1 MSGNLTAARS
11 LARSALRKLALFA
24 IAAAV
29 VLTVAVAA
37 ALGRSV
43 SQMTLALSP
52 TKPAPNSLA
61 VVTVRGVADETAA
74 PAVIAVSGS
83 SCPARLP
90 SVNRAFWSSDSTLA
104 LGPFTRKVSVFTLAN
119 TQRLC
124 AYLQPGVDVNGDLQ
138 ISPGAPLARAEIAL
152 SQAAASPI
160 RGVPVYGVSGGN
172 RNGPGPTL
180 VLDRTGR
187 KIVMVRTTCGRSS
200 PMDTPSL
207 GKEFIGKRFSARVSL
222 PLTKTIHWSG
232 LVTPDN
238 SHNYDAPVPVAWTKP
253 TRFTLNVTVI
263 VKNGLARAL
272 VGTGALS
279 SPGLPCPMVQHYV
292 FP

>member
-1 MSGNLTAARS
+1 M
-11 LARSALRKLALFA
+11 
-24 IAAAV
+24 
-29 VLTVAVAA
+29 VAP
-37 ALGRSV
+37 GRSV
-43 SQMTLALSP
+43 SQMTLSLSP
-52 TKPAPNSLA
+52 AKPAPNSLA

-74 PAVIAVSGS
+74 AAVVAVSGAL
-83 SCPARLP
+83 CPARVP
-90 SVNRAFWSSDSTLA
+90 SVSTAFWSEDFSLA
-104 LGPFTRKVSVFTLAN
+104 LGAFTRKVTVFVQAT
-119 TQRLC
+119 TRRFC
-124 AYLQPGVDVNGDLQ
+124 AYLQPAVMMNGDPE

-152 SQAAASPI
+152 SQAAAGSL
-160 RGVPVYGVSGGN
+160 RGVPVSGVSGGN

-200 PMDTPSL
+200 PLDTPSL

-238 SHNYDAPVPVAWTKP
+238 SRNYDAPVPVAWTKP

-263 VKNGLARAL
+263 VKDGLARAL
-272 VGTGALS
+272 VGTGALT
-279 SPGLPCPMVQHYV
+279 SPGLPCPKIQRYTY
-292 FP
+292 P

>member
-1 MSGNLTAARS
+1 MASSLVRS
-11 LARSALRKLALFA
+11 SFRGLALVT

-29 VLTVAVAA
+29 VLMVAVAA
-37 ALGRSV
+37 APGRSV
-43 SQMTLALSP
+43 SQMTLSLSP
-52 TKPAPNSLA
+52 SKPAPNSLA

-83 SCPARLP
+83 LCPARIP
-90 SVNRAFWSSDSTLA
+90 SLNTAFWSSDSTLA
-104 LGPFTRKVSVFTLAN
+104 LGAFTRKVSVFTLAN
-119 TQRLC
+119 TQRFC
-124 AYLQPGVDVNGDLQ
+124 AYLQPGVELNGDLQ
-138 ISPGAPLARAEIAL
+138 FSPGAPLARAEIAL
-152 SQAAASPI
+152 SATTPGPL

-172 RNGPGPTL
+172 RYGPGPTL

-187 KIVMVRTTCGRSS
+187 RITMVRTTCGRSG
-200 PMDTPSL
+200 PLDTPSL

-238 SHNYDAPVPVAWTKP
+238 SRNYDAPVPVAWTKP

-272 VGTGALS
+272 VGTGGLS
-279 SPGLPCPMVQHYV
+279 SPGLPCPKVQRYTY
-292 FP
+292 P